1 MKRKYRII
9 TVNQNK
15 YVWWY
20 GIGAGVSAV
29 TISPFEDKTSKVIIE
44 FRDTEHKYKYD
55 IIFPLYL
62 ELKRNGERRGLKT
75 IEPGM
80 AALLTAYLSRMEMFK
95 TRRQVTLNGYQLL
108 KDMGFDIIRIENGF
122 EF

>member
-1 MKRKYRII
+1 MKKKYRVI
-9 TVNQNK
+9 TVNGNK

-20 GIGAGVSAV
+20 NIGAGVSAV
-29 TISPFEDKTSKVIIE
+29 TVSPLMDKTSKVVVE

-62 ELKRNGERRGLKT
+62 ELEKNGERRGLKT
-75 IEPGM
+75 IEPGK
-80 AALLTAYLSRMEMFK
+80 AALLAMYLLQREMFE
-95 TRRQVTLNGYQLL
+95 TRKQITLNGYKLL
-108 KDMGFDIIRIENGF
+108 ADMGYNIIRVENGF